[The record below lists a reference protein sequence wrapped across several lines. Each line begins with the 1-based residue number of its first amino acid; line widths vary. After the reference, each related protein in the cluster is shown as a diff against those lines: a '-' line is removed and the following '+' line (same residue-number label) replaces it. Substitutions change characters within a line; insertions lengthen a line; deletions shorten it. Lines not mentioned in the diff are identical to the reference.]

1 MKIKTKGAKE
11 KYPFF
16 SIIVPT
22 YNRPRQI
29 VLCLQSLSRINYPHP
44 RFEVI
49 VVDDGSRPPVQ
60 THISPFFDKM
70 NLTVLTQEN
79 AGPSMARNV
88 GAKSAK
94 GDFLAFTDDDCM
106 PASDWLQTLLLR
118 FKVSPGCAIVGRSV
132 NVLKDSVYDTAS
144 QMLIEYLHA
153 YYNHNPN
160 QARFVISNNLSLP
173 TKQFHNLGGFD
184 TGFSRAGG
192 EDREFCENLRHFGY
206 RVIYAPEVIVNH
218 SHGLIFSSF
227 WRQHFNY
234 GRGAFVFRQKC
245 FHKHRQRIKLEPMA
259 FYLKLLSYPFSRNR
273 KHPGLWLST
282 LLFLS
287 QGANASGFFSE
298 WIKHRY

>member
-153 YYNHNPN
+153 YYNQDPD
-160 QARFVISNNLSLP
+160 QANTHYP
-173 TKQFHNLGGFD
+173 D
-184 TGFSRAGG
+184 SRP
-192 EDREFCENLRHFGY
+192 D
-206 RVIYAPEVIVNH
+206 
-218 SHGLIFSSF
+218 
-227 WRQHFNY
+227 
-234 GRGAFVFRQKC
+234 
-245 FHKHRQRIKLEPMA
+245 
-259 FYLKLLSYPFSRNR
+259 
-273 KHPGLWLST
+273 
-282 LLFLS
+282 
-287 QGANASGFFSE
+287 SE
-298 WIKHRY
+298 WYWPPESRRHRDHTCPSMRPWPCHSCTSW

>member
-1 MKIKTKGAKE
+1 MEMKRKGKKE
-11 KYPFF
+11 KNPFF

-29 VLCLQSLSRINYPHP
+29 VLCLEALSRINYPHSS
-44 RFEVI
+44 FEVI
-49 VVDDGSRPPVQ
+49 VVDDGSRLPVQ
-60 THISPFFDKM
+60 NFVSPFYDKM
-70 NLTVLTQEN
+70 NLTIITQEN
-79 AGPSMARNV
+79 AGPSAARNA
-88 GAKSAK
+88 GANGAK

-106 PASDWLQTLLLR
+106 PAPDWLQTLSIR
-118 FKVSPGCAIVGRSV
+118 FKTSPECAIIGRSV
-132 NVLKDSVYDTAS
+132 NALADNLFDTAS

-160 QARFVISNNLSLP
+160 QARFITSNNLSLP

-192 EDREFCENLRHFGY
+192 EDREFCENWRHFGY

-234 GRGAFVFRQKC
+234 GRGAFLFRQKC
-245 FHKHRQRIKLEPMA
+245 LHNRRQRIRLEPLT
-259 FYLKLLSYPFSRNR
+259 FYLKLLSYPFFHNR
-273 KHPGLWLST
+273 KQPAIRLSA
-282 LLFLS
+282 LLLLS
-287 QGANASGFFSE
+287 QMANASGYLS
-298 WIKHRY
+298 KRMQYGY

>member
-1 MKIKTKGAKE
+1 MKIKTKGTKE

-29 VLCLQSLSRINYPHP
+29 FLCLQALSIINYPHP

-49 VVDDGSRPPVQ
+49 VVDDGSRLPVQ

-70 NLTVLTQEN
+70 NLTVITQEN

-106 PASDWLQTLLLR
+106 PASDWLQTLSLR

-132 NVLKDSVYDTAS
+132 NALEENVYDTAS

-153 YYNHNPN
+153 YYNHEHN
-160 QARFVISNNLSLP
+160 QARFITSNNLSLP
-173 TKQFHNLGGFD
+173 TKQFEAVGGFD
-184 TGFSRAGG
+184 TFFSKAGG
-192 EDREFCENLRHFGY
+192 EDREFCEHLRYHGY
-206 RVIYAPEVIVNH
+206 QIIYAPEVVVHH
-218 SHGLIFSSF
+218 SHGLTFSSF

-234 GRGAFVFRQKC
+234 GRGAFLFRQKC
-245 FHKHRQRIKLEPMA
+245 FHNRRQCIKLEPMA
-259 FYLKLLSYPFSRNR
+259 FYLKLLSYPSSRNR
-273 KHPGLWLST
+273 KHPGLWLSA
-282 LLFLS
+282 LLLLS
-287 QGANASGFFSE
+287 QGANASGYLSKG
-298 WIKHRY
+298 IKHRC